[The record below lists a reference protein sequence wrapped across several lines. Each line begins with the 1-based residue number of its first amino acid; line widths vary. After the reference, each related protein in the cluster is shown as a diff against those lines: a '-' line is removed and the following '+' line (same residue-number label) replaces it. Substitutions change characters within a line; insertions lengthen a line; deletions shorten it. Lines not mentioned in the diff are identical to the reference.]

1 MSGLCSA
8 HQGHDPTC
16 AACNAL
22 PVVNHFSGMRTATL
36 EAKLRKLD
44 ATVAKITS
52 GEEEGGGGS
61 PLEGLYDQIE
71 DIESELH
78 RRNVEI
84 S

>member
-1 MSGLCSA
+1 MAEL
-8 HQGHDPTC
+8 
-16 AACNAL
+16 
-22 PVVNHFSGMRTATL
+22 NHFTGMRTSAL
-36 EAKLRKLD
+36 EAKLRKLE
-44 ATVAKITS
+44 ATVAKIHS

-71 DIESELH
+71 DLEAELH